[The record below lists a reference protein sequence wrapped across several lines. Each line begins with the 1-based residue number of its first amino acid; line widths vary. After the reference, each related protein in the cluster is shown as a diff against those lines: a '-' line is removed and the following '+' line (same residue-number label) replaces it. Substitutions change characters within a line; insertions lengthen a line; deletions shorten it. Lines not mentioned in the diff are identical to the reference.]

1 MLVIAP
7 PRCGATKICM
17 DFSDKLN
24 LPFVGELNPMYI
36 DSCNEVNE
44 KAKYH
49 ETLFQ
54 PSYSSELYLNALTDH
69 KNYVVLVNQSP
80 HLLVNN
86 ADLVILRKDM
96 KNAFL
101 SQANFFI
108 KCRPYLNGEGIIQHL
123 YLSFFSYYGLITYL
137 DKYEK
142 DIVWY
147 EDYFNLKDTCISE
160 IESHKHGK
168 AIMKYID
175 KMFEQ
180 NDSSAILERLIK
192 QNEQS

>member
-17 DFSDKLN
+17 DLSEKLG
-24 LPFVGELNPMYI
+24 LPFIGELNPMYI

-44 KAKYH
+44 KQKHH
-49 ETLFQ
+49 ETFYQ
-54 PSYSSELYLNALTDH
+54 PTYAVDTYLNALTDH
-69 KNYVVLVNQSP
+69 TKYVVLVNQSP
-80 HLLVNN
+80 HLMIHS
-86 ADLVILRKDM
+86 ADVVVLRKNM

-108 KCRPYLNGEGIIQHL
+108 KSRPYLNGEGVIQHL
-123 YLSFFSYYGLITYL
+123 YLSFFSYYGMLCYL

-142 DIVWY
+142 AIVWY
-147 EDYFNLKDTCISE
+147 EDYFHREDTSISE

-168 AIMKYID
+168 AILKYID
-175 KMFEQ
+175 RMFKQ
-180 NDSSAILERLIK
+180 NDAPEILERLSARHE
-192 QNEQS
+192 QN

>member
-17 DFSDKLN
+17 DLAEQLS

-36 DSCNEVNE
+36 DSCNETNE
-44 KAKYH
+44 KVKYH

-54 PSYSSELYLNALTDH
+54 PSYSTDLYLKALTDH
-69 KNYVVLVNQSP
+69 TNYIVLVNQSP
-80 HLLVNN
+80 HLLIHS
-86 ADLVILRKDM
+86 ADLVVLRKNM

-108 KCRPYLNGEGIIQHL
+108 KSRPYLNGEGVLQHL
-123 YLSFFSYYGLITYL
+123 YLSFFSYYGMLCYL
-137 DKYEK
+137 DKYQK

-147 EDYFNLKDTCISE
+147 EEYFSKVDTTISE
-160 IESHKHGK
+160 IEMHKHGK
-168 AIMKYID
+168 AILKYID
-175 KMFEQ
+175 RMFHQ
-180 NDSSAILERLIK
+180 NDASIILERLVER
-192 QNEQS
+192 NEQS